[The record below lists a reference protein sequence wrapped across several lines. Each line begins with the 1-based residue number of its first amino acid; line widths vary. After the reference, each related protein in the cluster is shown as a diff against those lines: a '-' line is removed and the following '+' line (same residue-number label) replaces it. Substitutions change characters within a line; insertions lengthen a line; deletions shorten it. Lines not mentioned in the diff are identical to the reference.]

1 MKALYEGSRGN
12 FAYPENNM
20 CNMKIVKYKVQYS
33 TFEVRE
39 SEYDVIKALYDRKL
53 RITAIKFLRNQYGL
67 DLKDAMNICDVI
79 GGVS

>member
-1 MKALYEGSRGN
+1 
-12 FAYPENNM
+12 M

-39 SEYDVIKALYDRKL
+39 SEYDVIKALYDRNL

-67 DLKDAMNICDVI
+67 DLKDAMNICDAI
-79 GGVS
+79 GGIS

>member
-1 MKALYEGSRGN
+1 MY
-12 FAYPENNM
+12 
-20 CNMKIVKYKVQYS
+20 NMKIVKYKVQYS

-39 SEYDVIKALYDRKL
+39 SEYDVIKALYDRDL

-67 DLKDAMNICDVI
+67 DLKDAKNICDVI